1 MGRIIWLASYP
12 KSGNTWLRAFLQNY
26 ILDEGRPQDINRL
39 TLLST
44 GESGASLYRPFMAEL
59 DATLSAEAAAR
70 LRPAVH
76 RAIAGADP
84 QRVFVKTHNANVDH
98 AGTPLVTAGVT
109 DRAIYLVRD
118 PRDVAVSYAHH
129 LGVGHDALID
139 LMTDDR
145 AVSGDNVHKVT
156 EFVGSWNRHVESWT
170 AHPAWPTMVLRYED
184 LLADP
189 ADGFGDVIRFLGAE
203 PDPPRLARA
212 IRHSAFDV
220 LAAQERERG
229 FVERPGA
236 AALFFRN
243 GRAGQWRDVLSDRQT
258 RAVEHAQAPQMRR
271 FAYL

>member
-1 MGRIIWLASYP
+1 
-12 KSGNTWLRAFLQNY
+12 
-26 ILDEGRPQDINRL
+26 
-39 TLLST
+39 
-44 GESGASLYRPFMAEL
+44 
-59 DATLSAEAAAR
+59 
-70 LRPAVH
+70 
-76 RAIAGADP
+76 
-84 QRVFVKTHNANVDH
+84 
-98 AGTPLVTAGVT
+98 
-109 DRAIYLVRD
+109 
-118 PRDVAVSYAHH
+118 
-129 LGVGHDALID
+129 
-139 LMTDDR
+139 
-145 AVSGDNVHKVT
+145 
-156 EFVGSWNRHVESWT
+156 
-170 AHPAWPTMVLRYED
+170 MVLRYED